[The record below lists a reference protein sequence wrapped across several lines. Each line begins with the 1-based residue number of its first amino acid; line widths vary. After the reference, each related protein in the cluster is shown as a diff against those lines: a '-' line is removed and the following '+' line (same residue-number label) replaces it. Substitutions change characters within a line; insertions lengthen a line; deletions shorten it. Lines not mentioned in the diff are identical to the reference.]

1 MKKKP
6 ILGLIGL
13 IIIIGISIFLIHQG
27 QSINNVKQIKIG
39 VTLPL
44 SGKYAYIGEEIRD
57 GMNLAVEEI
66 NKEAQAYQIELII
79 EDNKGE
85 AKEAVNSVN
94 KFINIDQTEI
104 IFSTFTHITSAVKDT
119 VFANKKILFYISTV
133 PDFAQEN
140 PYAFRDYC
148 DAADAGPAVAQAVAS
163 HGYQKVALLSE
174 KSEQAQRFKQFFTQE
189 AKNLGIKIL
198 AVEEVSSDQT
208 DLRTNLLK
216 LKLSEADALVTNNW
230 RQEHVL
236 MKQLKELNLIEI
248 PSFHWAAPYL
258 PISNTEEMKK
268 IYEENQA
275 ISTWYGIAETTDRE
289 KQIEFKVKYRLRFNK
304 EATPD
309 SAYSYDDIYVI
320 AQALENCQ
328 LDLDNKDCIAQ
339 QIKQTKYQGVGGYLE
354 FDDNG
359 VSKREVLMIQVKD
372 GQWQEI

>member
-1 MKKKP
+1 MKKN
-6 ILGLIGL
+6 IIVGLIGL
-13 IIIIGISIFLIHQG
+13 IIIIGVSIFMIHQG
-27 QSINNVKQIKIG
+27 QSTSKIKQIKIG

-57 GMNLAVEEI
+57 GMILATEEI
-66 NKEAQAYQIELII
+66 NNESKSHQIDLII

-104 IFSTFTHITSAVKDT
+104 IFSTFTHITSAVKDS
-119 VFANKKILFYISTV
+119 VFANEKILFYISTV

-140 PYAFRDYC
+140 PYAFRDYF
-148 DAADAGPAVAQAVAS
+148 DAADSGQAVAQVVS
-163 HGYQKVALLSE
+163 DQGHQKVALLSE
-174 KSEQAQRFKQFFTQE
+174 TSEQAKRFKDFFTKE
-189 AKNLGIKIL
+189 AKKLGIKVISI
-198 AVEEVSSDQT
+198 EEVSSDQT

-216 LKLSEADALVTNNW
+216 LNLDQVDCLVTNNW

-258 PISNTEEMKK
+258 PIANTKEMKRLF
-268 IYEENQA
+268 EENQA
-275 ISTWYGIAETTDRE
+275 ISTWYGLAEMTDKE
-289 KQIEFKVKYRLRFNK
+289 KQIEFKVKYRLKYDK

-309 SAYSYDDIYVI
+309 SAYAYDDIYVI
-320 AQALENCQ
+320 NKALESCNLNLQ
-328 LDLDNKDCIAQ
+328 DKDCISQ
-339 QIKQTKYQGVGGYLE
+339 ELLKIKYNGVGGYLE
-354 FDDNG
+354 FDENG

-372 GQWQEI
+372 GQWQEL